1 MNIVSYNVRG
11 LGRGVKWAAVRRVI
25 KKENVD
31 FICLQETKKESIDK
45 GMCQAIWGSA
55 DVSWELQPATNSAGG
70 IRCMWNNNA
79 FKLQNKVIGNGF
91 IFLEG
96 EWTKEAQQVK
106 IISIYSPCD
115 MHNKRILWESVRQL
129 KASSQKGLWCVLGDF
144 NSIRAPAER
153 IGTSDRGSGVSNI
166 KEFNDWIDD
175 LEVLEIPC
183 LGKQFT

>member
-91 IFLEG
+91 MF
-96 EWTKEAQQVK
+96 
-106 IISIYSPCD
+106 
-115 MHNKRILWESVRQL
+115 
-129 KASSQKGLWCVLGDF
+129 F
-144 NSIRAPAER
+144 
-153 IGTSDRGSGVSNI
+153 
-166 KEFNDWIDD
+166 
-175 LEVLEIPC
+175 
-183 LGKQFT
+183 

>member
-79 FKLQNKVIGNGF
+79 FKLQNKVVGNGF

-129 KASSQKGLWCVLGDF
+129 KESSQRGLWCVLGDF
-144 NSIRAPAER
+144 NSIRAPAKR